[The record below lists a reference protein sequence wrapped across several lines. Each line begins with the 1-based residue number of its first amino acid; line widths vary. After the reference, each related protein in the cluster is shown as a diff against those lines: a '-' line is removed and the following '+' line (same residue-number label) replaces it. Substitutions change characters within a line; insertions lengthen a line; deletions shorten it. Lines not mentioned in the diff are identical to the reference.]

1 MPSSTLPR
9 SLSANKIRQIAQGT
23 AEALNEDVVN
33 QLVITQDTADDAMA
47 AATAATTVASGAYT
61 TAIGVDNVIQGVW
74 TAYTPGGA
82 STVGVITSSFGSGG
96 AYKVLGK
103 QVFFWGNFVININGT
118 GAGELIMAAPVSL
131 TDTSLQLQLVPARI
145 APASSAL
152 VSGLGQFAGNNTQFR
167 INKYDGTY
175 PGGNG
180 YGIYLSGTY
189 QYTL

>member
-1 MPSSTLPR
+1 MPRTLSPSR
-9 SLSANKIRQIAQGT
+9 VKRIAQG
-23 AEALNEDVVN
+23 AASALNEDIVD
-33 QLVITQDTADDAMA
+33 QLVEVENTATTAGIQSSLAQSTADF
-47 AATAATTVASGAYT
+47 ATFTATN
-61 TAIGVDNVIQGVW
+61 VDNIIQGVW

-82 STVGVITSSFGSGG
+82 STIGTITSSFGSGG

-118 GAGELIMAAPVSL
+118 GAGELIMGVPVSL
-131 TDTSLQLQLVPARI
+131 TDASLRLQLVPARI

-152 VSGLGQFAGNNTQFR
+152 VCGLAQFAGNNTQFR
-167 INKYDGTY
+167 VNKYDGTY
-175 PGGNG
+175 PGGDG

>member
-1 MPSSTLPR
+1 MGAAE
-9 SLSANKIRQIAQGT
+9 SLDESIIDLANDAKDTATTAGTQASIAQFAANFATFT
-23 AEALNEDVVN
+23 ATN
-33 QLVITQDTADDAMA
+33 
-47 AATAATTVASGAYT
+47 
-61 TAIGVDNVIQGVW
+61 VDNIIQGVW